1 MIKKSYNLWDL
12 RLVVKK
18 ISPSDVKYIKL
29 GPGGKWEAECIDTG
43 IIKFGYH
50 ETPNQLCIDG
60 KWAEVHEIWKIIRG
74 SKTGTATSDLNQI
87 KVFYTA
93 QEDTVFI
100 TFYGGFLYWCRPTG
114 DVTVLQDGSR
124 IRQTIDGWHNR
135 SINGT
140 IFTISSINGE
150 LNATHGFRGTICNVK
165 KAEYVIRKIND
176 DYSPEIIEF
185 DLAETSY
192 LNSIRQLCKLLTWQD
207 FELLVDL
214 IFSQSGWRRVGSL
227 GKTQKTIDLVL
238 ELPTTRENALVQVKS
253 IADNATL
260 DEYVKK
266 FHECD
271 AYDRMF
277 FVWHSGPLNE
287 EQQIDGVTL
296 IGPEKLS
303 EIILESGLTR
313 WLRKKVW

>member
-114 DVTVLQDGSR
+114 DVTVLQDGS
-124 IRQTIDGWHNR
+124 Q
-135 SINGT
+135 
-140 IFTISSINGE
+140 
-150 LNATHGFRGTICNVK
+150 
-165 KAEYVIRKIND
+165 
-176 DYSPEIIEF
+176 YSPIKNYE
-185 DLAETSY
+185 S
-192 LNSIRQLCKLLTWQD
+192 NSIKIAKLLCNQNVCFWC
-207 FELLVDL
+207 
-214 IFSQSGWRRVGSL
+214 
-227 GKTQKTIDLVL
+227 KTNYQQKRYL
-238 ELPTTRENALVQVKS
+238 R
-253 IADNATL
+253 
-260 DEYVKK
+260 Y
-266 FHECD
+266 
-271 AYDRMF
+271 
-277 FVWHSGPLNE
+277 
-287 EQQIDGVTL
+287 
-296 IGPEKLS
+296 S
-303 EIILESGLTR
+303 E
-313 WLRKKVW
+313 